1 MKYNRDYKILI
12 CGVILISAILFFQ
25 ANITAITSDL
35 YDTGVQKVPEYLKT
49 PANITNQVTLPYTVK
64 SISPNIMVEQNKTN
78 RMVTLDFVT
87 GTGSSG
93 GMGLNGSQGPAGP
106 QGAQG
111 IQGSQGSQGI
121 QGPAGINGING
132 TNGLPGIN
140 GTNGINGSQGPQ
152 GIQGLAGIN
161 GINGSQ
167 GPQGIQGPAGIKG
180 INGTNGSFNISKGIT
195 LQTNATLAA
204 WSRKKP
210 IYINNTGNSINLSNF
225 QVKMNISYDTDM
237 NIDFS
242 DIRIFNE
249 ISGLNVSYWIESKA
263 NSSYANIWI
272 NLSSLPGSVWSNSTF
287 YMYYG
292 NPAAAS
298 ASNITNTFMFGDDF
312 STDMNKWSGDTS
324 FFSTANGEL
333 LNTPTPT
340 FRIINVSI
348 NLSNTKIES
357 KIKTTNTSTDLMFG
371 LGYRIDST
379 NRVYFS
385 RRNTAGGLLK
395 WGDGSTYYSGD
406 TPRWEPGVYGYDRVV
421 VNTSPGTSIHTFNDI
436 LVTGVTTYAGDIYRN
451 LSIISYGQ
459 GTTGIQTIDFVFVH
473 KYVATEP
480 TVITGQEVEISDLWC
495 LQLSNQGNLIT
506 SKGACV

>member
-1 MKYNRDYKILI
+1 MKYNRDYNILI
-12 CGVILISAILFFQ
+12 CGVILIAAILFFQ

-49 PANITNQVTLPYTVK
+49 PANITNQVILPYTVK

-93 GMGLNGSQGPAGP
+93 GIGLNGSQGPAGP

-111 IQGSQGSQGI
+111 IQGPQGAQGI

-152 GIQGLAGIN
+152 GSQGIQGPAGIN

-167 GPQGIQGPAGIKG
+167 GPQGVQ
-180 INGTNGSFNISKGIT
+180 GTNGSFNISKGIT
-195 LQTNATLAA
+195 LQTNYTLAA

-210 IYINNTGNSINLSNF
+210 IYINNTGNSNLSNF
-225 QVKMNISYDTDM
+225 QVKMNISYNTDM

-242 DIRIFNE
+242 DIRFFNE
-249 ISGLNVSYWIESKA
+249 FSGINVSYWIESKV

-272 NLSSLPGSVWSNSTF
+272 NLSSLPGSVWSNNTF
-287 YMYYG
+287 YIYYG
-292 NPAAAS
+292 NPSAVS
-298 ASNITNTFMFGDDF
+298 ASNGTNTFNFFDDF
-312 STDMNKWSGDTS
+312 NSLDWSKWESTNQALYSVTSGKMTSTPAGALTQMLNTKNSFNNIIFEIKAAPTFSSRSIS
-324 FFSTANGEL
+324 FFGLVSSKGAYTGTDNTYTDQSGPQQHDAVVGSVVAHSGVNTVNGEYLRHVLKFPNSGNVTFSIYRISDNSL
-333 LNTPTPT
+333 LVTKSGTPT
-340 FRIINVSI
+340 
-348 NLSNTKIES
+348 ES
-357 KIKTTNTSTDLMFG
+357 RTSYLEMF
-371 LGYRIDST
+371 T
-379 NRVYFS
+379 
-385 RRNTAGGLLK
+385 
-395 WGDGSTYYSGD
+395 W
-406 TPRWEPGVYGYDRVV
+406 
-421 VNTSPGTSIHTFNDI
+421 
-436 LVTGVTTYAGDIYRN
+436 
-451 LSIISYGQ
+451 IS
-459 GTTGIQTIDFVFVH
+459 GTTEYDWVFVR
-473 KYVATEP
+473 KYTATEP
-480 TVITGQEVEISDLWC
+480 TTATGQEVEISDLWC